1 MRRGTAITLT
11 ALLVVILGA
20 MIVQLLA
27 AQAS

>member
-1 MRRGTAITLT
+1 MRRGTAFTLI
-11 ALLVVILGA
+11 ALLVVIIGA